1 VWKGPQLYMSIQAKA
16 ICKVIAAVMKPRG
29 FAKYNLI
36 FICGEQE
43 YIFSKDQFPFS

>member
-1 VWKGPQLYMSIQAKA
+1 MWKGPQLYMSIQAMA

-29 FAKYNLI
+29 FVKYLI
-36 FICGEQE
+36 FSRGEQG